1 MNVPKQSA
9 ADPVPT
15 YGSGRIALSEEVI
28 DLSNVA
34 GDGSGQVVR
43 APWSAASVAHVR
55 HALVLDLEA
64 RGLPEQLIDE
74 AEIVVSELVANAVR
88 HATPLADGTMRVKWK
103 VRGTIVEIDVTD
115 GGGTTAP
122 KPAPRAVWSP
132 AGRGLR
138 IVRSLA
144 HEWGVLEERSGV
156 TVWASLGGPTRR
168 RAT

>member
-1 MNVPKQSA
+1 MVLSDGEPI
-9 ADPVPT
+9 DI
-15 YGSGRIALSEEVI
+15 SG
-28 DLSNVA
+28 VA
-34 GDGSGQVVR
+34 GDGSGQLIR
-43 APWSAASVAHVR
+43 APWSAASVAQVR

-64 RGLPEQLIDE
+64 RQLPEQLVDE

-88 HATPLADGTMRVKWK
+88 HATPLPDGTMRVKWK

-115 GGGTTAP
+115 GGGATSP
-122 KPAPRAVWSP
+122 RPAPRTVWS
-132 AGRGLR
+132 ATGRGLR

-144 HEWGVLEERSGV
+144 HEWGVLEDRGAV

>member
-1 MNVPKQSA
+1 M
-9 ADPVPT
+9 PT
-15 YGSGRIALSEEVI
+15 EDSIEVSGGM
-28 DLSNVA
+28 

-43 APWSAASVAHVR
+43 APWTASSVAHVR
-55 HALVLDLEA
+55 HALVLDLQA
-64 RGLPEQLIDE
+64 RGVPEQLVDE

-88 HATPLADGTMRVKWK
+88 HANALADGTMRVKWK
-103 VRGTIVEIDVTD
+103 VRGTVVEIDVTD
-115 GGGTTAP
+115 GGGPTSP
-122 KPAPRAVWSP
+122 RPAPRAVWSP

-144 HEWGVLEERSGV
+144 HEWGVVEDRGGV

>member
-1 MNVPKQSA
+1 MVLSHGEPI
-9 ADPVPT
+9 DM
-15 YGSGRIALSEEVI
+15 SGA
-28 DLSNVA
+28 A
-34 GDGSGQVVR
+34 GDGSGQVIR
-43 APWSAASVAHVR
+43 APWSAASVAQVR

-64 RGLPEQLIDE
+64 RQLPEQLIDE

-88 HATPLADGTMRVKWK
+88 HATPLTDGTMRVKWK

-115 GGGTTAP
+115 GGGTTSP
-122 KPAPRAVWSP
+122 RPAPRTVWSP
-132 AGRGLR
+132 TGRGLR

-144 HEWGVLEERSGV
+144 HEWGVIEDRGAV

>member
-1 MNVPKQSA
+1 MSTDESIEV
-9 ADPVPT
+9 
-15 YGSGRIALSEEVI
+15 SGGM
-28 DLSNVA
+28 

-43 APWSAASVAHVR
+43 APWAASSVAHVR
-55 HALVLDLEA
+55 HALVLDLRA
-64 RGLPEQLIDE
+64 RGIPEQLVDE

-88 HATPLADGTMRVKWK
+88 HANPLADGTMRVKWK
-103 VRGTIVEIDVTD
+103 VRGTVVEIDVTD
-115 GGGTTAP
+115 GGGPTAP
-122 KPAPRAVWSP
+122 RPAPRAVWSP

-144 HEWGVLEERSGV
+144 HEWGVVEDRGGV

>member
-1 MNVPKQSA
+1 MSA
-9 ADPVPT
+9 QD
-15 YGSGRIALSEEVI
+15 VI
-28 DLSNVA
+28 DISTALGGGA
-34 GDGSGQVVR
+34 GQVVR
-43 APWSAASVAHVR
+43 APWAASSVSDVR

-64 RGLPEQLIDE
+64 RGLPEQLVDE

-88 HATPLADGTMRVKWK
+88 HATPLPDGTMRVKWK

-115 GGGTTAP
+115 GGGTTTP
-122 KPAPRAVWSP
+122 RPAPRAVWSP

-144 HEWGVLEERSGV
+144 HEWGVVEDRNGV